1 MFGLGTTEL
10 VIVAVVMV
18 LLFGATRLPAVGKG
32 LGEAVRGFKDAFKRD
47 NKDDS
52 SLEKQ

>member
-10 VIVAVVMV
+10 LIVGVVMV

-32 LGEAVRGFKDAFKRD
+32 LGEAIRGFRDAFKRD
-47 NKDDS
+47 DKDGS
-52 SLEKQ
+52 SLEKR